1 LDLEL
6 DPSQLANIAQS
17 YVYDLGRYVKFHEVQ
32 IPDRARR
39 GAYICKWVIKL
50 KPIHHR
56 MAIETLSPEQGEML
70 LLANELYAM
79 YVLSATIKIDLEKKL
94 AARMGNILLYSL
106 RYRAASED
114 SFILFLAHL
123 FLSEPTP
130 APAK

>member
-1 LDLEL
+1 
-6 DPSQLANIAQS
+6 
-17 YVYDLGRYVKFHEVQ
+17 
-32 IPDRARR
+32 
-39 GAYICKWVIKL
+39 
-50 KPIHHR
+50 